1 MTATERIAWYCLHAM
16 LFAVP
21 LGMSNWTWLGF
32 QLPFTFDQ
40 FDIIKVALLR
50 GFTIIALAAW
60 IWHIAVEGG
69 RLRRTKVDYLILALL
84 AWIVL
89 TTFTSIHPPTAFFGK
104 YRRFEGLVSFVNYA
118 AIFWLTTQFTDR
130 ASRIKS
136 LARTFFFSGSI
147 VSLYGI
153 MQYVGLDPIRWG
165 SLPFE
170 PNRAFSTY
178 GNPDLLGG
186 FLVFS
191 LVISFA
197 LAMAEEDSTWRAVFW
212 VGTIINSIAW
222 IVAFTR
228 GAWIGGAVGLAIVVF
243 AMVRQKSKL
252 TTVDSWFV
260 AAMAV
265 LSSII
270 TVRSLTA
277 ASEVMNVWKRFSS
290 ILNVRDQSAV
300 TRFQIWQA
308 AIDAIK
314 ERPILGYG
322 ADTFRLV
329 FPRFK
334 PEGYVEKAGYLSV
347 ADNVHNYPLQTMSA
361 LGIPGFLLLY
371 GVFAVV
377 LWLSAPIVFAKENSR
392 DRLLMVGFW
401 AAAVGYLVQLF
412 FGIAVTGSGFLL
424 WVSMAIVLSP
434 LAKTIQVKAPSWGI
448 AAAATTV
455 VLACALLVGNVVY
468 VVADNHYLQARVFA
482 QEASRVAEVRAAIAL
497 NPYND
502 QYRAELGVAYADL
515 AVAYLGQVDTLSEP
529 GQDPKALESARNT
542 AEIYLKEAE
551 AAFNDVIEFVPSE
564 YDNYVFL
571 SNLYNMAGDYF
582 GEDYYAKAVEVA
594 KRGTEVE
601 PYGPAVRLQLAR
613 GLVGTGDLAGAQ
625 KELEYAVGL
634 DSRYVEGWSLLGQV
648 RLTLGDT
655 AGAKEAF
662 GQVSRLRPED
672 TRVSDFLQQLDSS
685 QTTTPE

>member
-1 MTATERIAWYCLHAM
+1 
-16 LFAVP
+16 
-21 LGMSNWTWLGF
+21 
-32 QLPFTFDQ
+32 
-40 FDIIKVALLR
+40 
-50 GFTIIALAAW
+50 
-60 IWHIAVEGG
+60 
-69 RLRRTKVDYLILALL
+69 
-84 AWIVL
+84 
-89 TTFTSIHPPTAFFGK
+89 
-104 YRRFEGLVSFVNYA
+104 
-118 AIFWLTTQFTDR
+118 
-130 ASRIKS
+130 IKS
-136 LARTFFFSGSI
+136 LARTLFFSGSI
-147 VSLYGI
+147 VSIYGI

-197 LAMAEEDSTWRAVFW
+197 LAMAEEDSTWRAVYW
-212 VGTIINSIAW
+212 TGTVLGVLAW

-228 GAWIGGAVGLAIVVF
+228 GAWIGGTLGLAIVVF
-243 AMVRQKSKL
+243 AMVRSKSKPVS
-252 TTVDSWFV
+252 VDYWFLG
-260 AAMAV
+260 AAGV
-265 LSSII
+265 LGGII

-290 ILNVRDQSAV
+290 ILNVKDQSAV

-314 ERPILGYG
+314 ERPIFGYG

-334 PEGYVEKAGYLSV
+334 PADYVEKAGYLSV

-377 LWLSAPIVFAKENSR
+377 LWLSAPIVFAKEKSP

-434 LAKTIQVKAPSWGI
+434 LAKTVQIKAPAWGV
-448 AAAATTV
+448 AVAATAV
-455 VLACALLVGNVVY
+455 VLVCALLVGNVIY
-468 VVADNHYLQARVFA
+468 VVADNHYLQARVFERDA
-482 QEASRVAEVRAAIAL
+482 RRIEEVRAAIRL

-502 QYRAELGVAYADL
+502 MYRAELGVAYADL
-515 AVAYLGQVDTLSEP
+515 TVAYISQASNLAEKGDTA
-529 GQDPKALESARNT
+529 GADQAGKTAQALLDQAET
-542 AEIYLKEAE
+542 AFK
-551 AAFNDVIEFVPSE
+551 DVIEFVPWE

-571 SNLYNMAGDYF
+571 SNLYNMAGDFYG
-582 GEDYYAKAVEVA
+582 GEYYAKAVDISR
-594 KRGTEVE
+594 RGADVE
-601 PYGPAVRLQLAR
+601 RYGPAVRMQLAR
-613 GLVGTGDLAGAQ
+613 GLVGQDKLTEAQ

-634 DSRYVEGWSLLGQV
+634 DSRYIEAWSLLGQV
-648 RLTLGDT
+648 RLTLGDN

-662 GQVSRLRPED
+662 GQVARLRPED
-672 TRVSDFLQQLDSS
+672 TKVQDFLKQLDSS
-685 QTTTPE
+685 QTTPPE